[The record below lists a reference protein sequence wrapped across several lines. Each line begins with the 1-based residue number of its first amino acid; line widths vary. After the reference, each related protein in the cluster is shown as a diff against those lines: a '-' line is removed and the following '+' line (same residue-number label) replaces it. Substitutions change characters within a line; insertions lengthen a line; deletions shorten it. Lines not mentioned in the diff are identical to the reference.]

1 MRFGRELGEI
11 RDVSTIE
18 SIELEFQRSTNFES
32 SVVDVRIYAIGG
44 TACSTIGF
52 LFY

>member
-1 MRFGRELGEI
+1 MRFGLELGET
-11 RDVSTIE
+11 RDVSPVK
-18 SIELEFQRSTNFES
+18 SSELKFQRSTNFES